1 MKMNEDERLII
12 TCDRCKTDISD
23 SCMYIIDCEKA
34 VYVPRYSSKLRATFY
49 LCQGC
54 YEKLIELIY
63 SSERRTT
70 MTAGSENM
78 IDHPSHYRGT
88 KYECIEVMADILT
101 PEQLKGFCIGN
112 AFKYLWRAGKKG
124 DMLEDIKKASWYLGY
139 LAEAMADAK
148 IGGIN
153 DND

>member
-1 MKMNEDERLII
+1 
-12 TCDRCKTDISD
+12 
-23 SCMYIIDCEKA
+23 
-34 VYVPRYSSKLRATFY
+34 
-49 LCQGC
+49 
-54 YEKLIELIY
+54 
-63 SSERRTT
+63 
-70 MTAGSENM
+70 MTEGSENV

-101 PEQLKGFCIGN
+101 LAQLKGFCIGN

-124 DMLEDIKKASWYLGY
+124 DMLEDIKKASWYLDY
-139 LAEAMADAK
+139 LVGAMANAK